1 MSSRFVLSFKIVLR
15 LFPLHSNS
23 ARFVLQGLWSR
34 SQLPLPLQ
42 HRRSSCPVRRWSLP
56 SGPRTNSLFSTRR
69 FVFHSLPLSLS
80 PSLPLSLSPSLPLF
94 GSKLTPR
101 IRQVELDRSTLISSM
116 LESHSPRLRETF
128 TNLGR
133 PLVDPAEDGLRRTL
147 PSPNG
152 IFPPT
157 SSLPSS
163 PKLLSNVDKLR
174 VDSTLR
180 LRSLETSSSRPT
192 STAII
197 WWMVDRRR
205 TPIPNVSFA
214 LFLFLLFADFT
225 FRRQSPSP
233 VPTISLERTDE
244 LERLLAFPTDS

>member
-1 MSSRFVLSFKIVLR
+1 MLDLSSKVYGAGLNFPFLYNTAARAVQSGAGVYR
-15 LFPLHSNS
+15 LG
-23 ARFVLQGLWSR
+23 QG
-34 SQLPLPLQ
+34 P
-42 HRRSSCPVRRWSLP
+42 
-56 SGPRTNSLFSTRR
+56 TLFSRLAGSS
-69 FVFHSLPLSLS
+69 FI
-80 PSLPLSLSPSLPLF
+80 LSLSPSLPLF